1 MLQDSDWCSNMC
13 DNNDFQVSEGVDR
26 ESFLSTGCCSS
37 CFQPDD
43 QTAITAADKSEAA
56 TLLMTSPSS
65 NFSSVGAEQCIVNNQ
80 MEPFT
85 VLYILIFIIG
95 LPGSLLSVWT
105 FIRSP
110 RVKLH
115 QSSSVYLLNLLA
127 ADLLLLLAL
136 PFKILKD
143 IGAAPWSLMVFHC
156 QASAV
161 TIYISL
167 YASIAFL
174 AFIITDRYLQD
185 CHILRSLQLQ
195 DVGFARLLSVVIWLL
210 LLLIMVPNMVLPIQE
225 VQERQ
230 HLSCSSLKKGISL
243 HWHALTVFL
252 NTALFLNAS
261 AAVLIS
267 SGLALKRL
275 LRSRNNP
282 KLQMDARRAV
292 RSVTAVAL
300 AYILSFVPYHVVRT
314 PYTLAQ
320 TKVITDCET
329 KRQLFLGKES
339 TLLLSV
345 LHLCF
350 DPLLF
355 FYLYSPFRWTLRSM
369 MPCSREPAGGVSDE
383 PAAQE
388 KMQPTTCENEVGPQM
403 SCL

>member
-1 MLQDSDWCSNMC
+1 M
-13 DNNDFQVSEGVDR
+13 
-26 ESFLSTGCCSS
+26 
-37 CFQPDD
+37 P
-43 QTAITAADKSEAA
+43 
-56 TLLMTSPSS
+56 PSS
-65 NFSSVGAEQCIVNNQ
+65 NFSAGGAEQGMECIVNDQ
-80 MEPFT
+80 MGPFT
-85 VLYILIFIIG
+85 VLYILIFIVS
-95 LPGSLLSVWT
+95 LPGNLLSVWA
-105 FIRSP
+105 FIHSP
-110 RVKLH
+110 R
-115 QSSSVYLLNLLA
+115 STSVYLVNLLV

-143 IGAAPWSLMVFHC
+143 LGAAPWSFMVFHC

-174 AFIITDRYLQD
+174 ALIITDRYLQD
-185 CHILRSLQLQ
+185 CHTMRFLRLQE
-195 DVGFARLLSVVIWLL
+195 VGFARLLSLVIWLL
-210 LLLIMVPNMVLPIQE
+210 LLLIMVPNMALPIQQ
-225 VQERQ
+225 VQV
-230 HLSCSSLKKGISL
+230 HCSSLKKDISL

-252 NTALFLNAS
+252 CTALFLNAS
-261 AAVLIS
+261 AAVLLS

-275 LRSRNNP
+275 LGSRSNT
-282 KLQMDARRAV
+282 KLWVDSRHVA

-320 TKVITDCET
+320 TEVIKDCQI

-355 FYLYSPFRWTLRSM
+355 FYLYTPFRHTVRKMFS
-369 MPCSREPAGGVSDE
+369 CSREQTGSDAEEQAAEEMIQHTTSVQQELAVE
-383 PAAQE
+383 PQ
-388 KMQPTTCENEVGPQM
+388 MPTTTSNNE
-403 SCL
+403 C